1 MDKTVTLGNIP
12 DLKTMKKE
20 NKRKNILKICI
31 FITIIGY
38 ISFQIIRWS
47 IQDYYLV
54 KYGKTTIGH
63 IVKERGY
70 NGVNG
75 HFIDD
80 EQAVHLYSF
89 TIDNKIYNGDSQSSK
104 YKIGD
109 TIKVIYIEDYPFIN
123 RPYYYLKK

>member
-1 MDKTVTLGNIP
+1 
-12 DLKTMKKE
+12 MKKE

-38 ISFQIIRWS
+38 ISFQIIRWP

-80 EQAVHLYSF
+80 EQAVHLYFF

-109 TIKVIYIEDYPFIN
+109 TIKIIYI
-123 RPYYYLKK
+123 

>member
-1 MDKTVTLGNIP
+1 
-12 DLKTMKKE
+12 MKKE
-20 NKRKNILKICI
+20 NKNNRKSILKICI

-38 ISFQIIRWS
+38 ISFQIIRWP

-63 IVKERGY
+63 IMKERGY

-89 TIDNKIYNGDSQSSK
+89 TIDDKIYNGDSQSSK

>member
-1 MDKTVTLGNIP
+1 
-12 DLKTMKKE
+12 MKQE
-20 NKRKNILKICI
+20 NKRKSILKMCI

-38 ISFQIIRWS
+38 ILFRIIRWP

-80 EQAVHLYSF
+80 EQAVHLYFF

-123 RPYYYLKK
+123 RPYYYLKKQ

>member
-1 MDKTVTLGNIP
+1 
-12 DLKTMKKE
+12 MKKG
-20 NKRKNILKICI
+20 NKRKSILKMCI

-38 ISFQIIRWS
+38 ILFQIIRWP

-80 EQAVHLYSF
+80 EQAVHLYFF

-123 RPYYYLKK
+123 RPYYYLNKYK